1 VRYVEEGLQNQLERR
16 DMSASQ
22 TSQEKAQEKGKGK
35 GNEVTVKVNTKPV
48 VLPDHR
54 VKGLQVKEAAID
66 QGVEIQL
73 DFLLT
78 LEAHEGQ
85 PARTIADDEVVTV
98 TKHSEFTANDADDDS

>member
-1 VRYVEEGLQNQLERR
+1 
-16 DMSASQ
+16 MSVSQ
-22 TSQEKAQEKGKGK
+22 TSKEQAQGK
-35 GNEVTVKVNTKPV
+35 GNDVTVKVNNKPV

-85 PARTIADDEVVTV
+85 PARTIADDEVVTI

>member
-1 VRYVEEGLQNQLERR
+1 MKVYESDFLRR
-16 DMSASQ
+16 AMSVSQ
-22 TSQEKAQEKGKGK
+22 TSKEQAQGK
-35 GNEVTVKVNTKPV
+35 GNDVTVKVNNKPV
-48 VLPDHR
+48 VLPEHR

-85 PARTIADDEVVTV
+85 PARTIADDETVTV
-98 TKHSEFTANDADDDS
+98 TKHSEFTANDADDDA

>member
-1 VRYVEEGLQNQLERR
+1 
-16 DMSASQ
+16 MSVSLTSDKQ
-22 TSQEKAQEKGKGK
+22 TQPGKGEGK
-35 GNEVTVKVNTKPV
+35 EVTVTVNTKPV
-48 VLPDHR
+48 RLPDHR
-54 VKGLQVKEAAID
+54 VKGLQIKEAAID

-85 PARTIADDEVVTV
+85 PARTIDDDEVVTI